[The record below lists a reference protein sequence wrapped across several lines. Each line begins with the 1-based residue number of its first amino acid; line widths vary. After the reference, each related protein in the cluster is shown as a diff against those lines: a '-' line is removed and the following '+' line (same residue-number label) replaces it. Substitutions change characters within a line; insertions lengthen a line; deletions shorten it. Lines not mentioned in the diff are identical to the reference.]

1 MFMQT
6 PDNLLY
12 TKEHEWVSIK
22 GNTATIGISDYAQ
35 GHLGDITFVDVPKIG
50 TAVTQFKQC
59 ATVESVKAASDV
71 YAPVSGKV
79 VKVNE
84 ELAVHPELVN
94 QSPYEKGYFA
104 VIEMTNEKE
113 AANLMK
119 PVEYKKY
126 IEGLA

>member
-1 MFMQT
+1 MQT
-6 PDNLLY
+6 PDDLLY

-22 GNTATIGISDYAQ
+22 GTTATIGISDYAQ
-35 GHLGDITFVDVPKIG
+35 GHLGDITFVDVPKAG

-79 VKVNE
+79 VKANG
-84 ELAVHPELVN
+84 ELAAHPELVN

-104 VIEMTNEKE
+104 VIEITNEKE

-119 PVEYKKY
+119 AAEYKTY
-126 IEGLA
+126 VEGLS